1 MRPELIARIDETL
14 FFNDLN
20 ERDLLKIIEA
30 ELQKIQQRL
39 SAKNI
44 TFMPSLPL
52 KKYVFKEI
60 KDKNQN
66 ARNIKNVIKTL
77 VQVPL
82 SEFVINNK
90 NIEKISTKI
99 VDKELVFS

>member
-1 MRPELIARIDETL
+1 LISRIDEIL

-20 ERDLLKIIEA
+20 DKHLLKIIEA
-30 ELQKIQQRL
+30 ELIKIQDRLGERNISFTL
-39 SAKNI
+39 SASLKN
-44 TFMPSLPL
+44 
-52 KKYVFKEI
+52 YVLQDI

-82 SEFVINNK
+82 SEFIIK
-90 NIEKISTKI
+90 NQKIEKISTKI
-99 VDKELVFS
+99 IDKELVLS